1 MANET
6 RMNKYK
12 DFRDSFKD
20 DEQPIKQVVDDS
32 VGEDDFLSFL
42 PHNNE
47 KDDLHPLS
55 YDTLEAGLKHF
66 IDIKIQFI
74 ALYRLFFLS
83 NFLLFNVVNGGN
95 YYKYVL

>member
-12 DFRDSFKD
+12 EFRDSFKD

-55 YDTLEAGLKHF
+55 YDT
-66 IDIKIQFI
+66 
-74 ALYRLFFLS
+74 
-83 NFLLFNVVNGGN
+83 
-95 YYKYVL
+95 